1 MKKGS
6 LVRLFFFSQIFVI
19 FIEMPVCGQNGYVN
33 RGYEKGVLKN
43 GFKTGVWQYYD
54 STGLLELEV
63 NYSTGQLLQ
72 LERDTSKYM
81 IFKDGHWVWSK
92 LDIHPRYLGSS
103 VEFYNI
109 LNENVDYT
117 VQAWYRDVV
126 GTEWVLFEVDTNG
139 KATNFQ
145 KINEIGGE
153 CGEEFLRVVKLI
165 PNYWLV
171 AQKDGKKYRSRFII
185 SCRFG
190 IIMDGK
196 QLKER
201 KRRKKIL
208 SDHIELPPAKILPG
222 ISYTIKKGYNP
233 E

>member
-1 MKKGS
+1 MKAGAKD
-6 LVRLFFFSQIFVI
+6 RLFFAMQILFIFAELSVFSQSGF
-19 FIEMPVCGQNGYVN
+19 VN
-33 RGYEKGVLKN
+33 RGYEKGELKN
-43 GFKTGVWQYYD
+43 GYKTGVWQYYD
-54 STGLLELEV
+54 STGVLELEV
-63 NYSTGQLLQ
+63 DYSTGKLLQ
-72 LERDTSKYM
+72 LERDTSKYL
-81 IFKDGHWVWSK
+81 IYKDGQWVWSE
-92 LDIHPRYLGSS
+92 LDIHPRYIGSS

-109 LNENVDYT
+109 LSENVDYT
-117 VQAWYRDVV
+117 VQAWYRDIV

-139 KATNFQ
+139 KAINFE

-153 CGEEFLRVVKLI
+153 CGDEFLRVVKLI

-196 QLKER
+196 QIKER

-208 SDHIELPPAKILPG
+208 SDSIELPAAKILPG

-233 E
+233 D